1 MSTFNIYVAS
11 YKRAD
16 TTVVYKLLE
25 YCTYVVRKSEEEDYR
40 KAGIKDIL
48 AVDDELIC
56 SFAKVQNWI
65 IQNAKEDVV
74 CVLDDDIESFAY
86 CLDEQIKINDKVV
99 ATRELER
106 ISQLAYDLDIALCGT
121 RIALIPYGY
130 NSEFRFSAMI
140 CPVRIY
146 NRKLI
151 KSRYENIRFFG
162 DTDFVLQE
170 LLNNR
175 IILRPNY
182 FGGNAKIETNKG
194 GMNIKRTKSIQES
207 IYKTYLK
214 PKWGKYVDF
223 NTKKNITMIL
233 VKR

>member
-16 TTVVYKLLE
+16 TTIVHKLLE
-25 YCTYVVRKSEEEDYR
+25 YCTYVVRKSEESDYR
-40 KAGIKDIL
+40 KAGIENIW
-48 AVDDELIC
+48 AVDDELVC
-56 SFAKVQNWI
+56 SFAKVQNYI
-65 IQNAKEDVV
+65 IENAPEDVV

-86 CLDEQIKINDKVV
+86 CIEDQVKIKDIETP
-99 ATRELER
+99 TRELER
-106 ISQLAYDLDIALCGT
+106 ISQLAFDLDIAVCGT

-130 NSEFRFSAMI
+130 NGEFCFSAMI
-140 CPVRIY
+140 GPIRIY
-146 NRKLI
+146 NRKLV
-151 KSRYENIRFFG
+151 KARYESIRFFG

-170 LLNNR
+170 LLENR

-194 GMNIKRTKSIQES
+194 GMNIKRTKTIQENL
-207 IYKTYLK
+207 YKQYLK
-214 PKWGKYVDF
+214 PKWGKYIDF
-223 NTKKNITMIL
+223 NTKKNITKIC